1 MDTQS
6 SQLEG
11 PRASRAVATWAPQRQ
26 GGRAELGSAAAIP
39 LRPPARQRK
48 PVSFQDV
55 SVNLNT
61 HISQRLAEQDRFRS
75 KIRRSSGGACPR
87 GTWSGI
93 WTIIRCLPW
102 MQEFAADY
110 ESVRKVLKAG
120 EAFCHASEL
129 SFSRD
134 AQALCDKVNA
144 LRAAGRN
151 SLRICLIAELS
162 KGAFA
167 SF

>member
-1 MDTQS
+1 
-6 SQLEG
+6 
-11 PRASRAVATWAPQRQ
+11 
-26 GGRAELGSAAAIP
+26 
-39 LRPPARQRK
+39 
-48 PVSFQDV
+48 
-55 SVNLNT
+55 
-61 HISQRLAEQDRFRS
+61 
-75 KIRRSSGGACPR
+75 
-87 GTWSGI
+87 
-93 WTIIRCLPW
+93 

-144 LRAAGRN
+144 LPRCRAKLLGK
-151 SLRICLIAELS
+151 LS